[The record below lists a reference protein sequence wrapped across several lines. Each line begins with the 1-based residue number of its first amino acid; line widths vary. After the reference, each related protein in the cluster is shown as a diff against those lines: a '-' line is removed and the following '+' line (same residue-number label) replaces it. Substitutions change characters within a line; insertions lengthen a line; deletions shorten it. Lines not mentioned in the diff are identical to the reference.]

1 MKFLRSFWVIAFLAL
16 TINVVMTL
24 FLFTKYQ
31 EKLLVP
37 FLAAPAQAQAHA
49 PKPVDDSTVYWSFR
63 TGEIENL
70 ADDLRHQKSA
80 LVRRE
85 LELKAIESRMLI
97 EKDEIKRLQ
106 EEFQQVHEVFSAR
119 IIEVQQSE
127 LKNLK
132 TLSNTYASLTPQA
145 AVAILVEMDD
155 DLSAKILSMMKPEVV
170 AAIFEEMA
178 TAGAGSQ
185 KGASPK
191 RVADLS
197 NRLRLQLINKQ
208 K

>member
-37 FLAAPAQAQAHA
+37 LLTASAQKQSQA
-49 PKPVDDSTVYWSFR
+49 PKPVDDSTIYWSFR

-80 LVRRE
+80 LARRE
-85 LELKAIESRMLI
+85 HELKAIESRMLI

-145 AVAILVEMDD
+145 AVAVLVEMDD
-155 DLSAKILSMMKPEVV
+155 DLSAKILSMMKSEVV

-178 TAGAGSQ
+178 TSGSQ

-197 NRLRLQLINKQ
+197 NRLRLQLVNKQ

>member
-16 TINVVMTL
+16 TINVLMTL

-31 EKLLVP
+31 QKLLIP
-37 FLAAPAQAQAHA
+37 LLTEAEETEMDSAQ
-49 PKPVDDSTVYWSFR
+49 PSEGGTIYWSFR

-70 ADDLRHQKSA
+70 ADDLRHQKAA
-80 LVRRE
+80 LARRE
-85 LELKAIESRMLI
+85 EELKAIEARMLI

-106 EEFQQVHEVFSAR
+106 EEFQQVHEAFSAR

-145 AVAILVEMDD
+145 AVAILIEMDD

-178 TAGAGSQ
+178 TTGSQ